1 MKKKLKLFILRI
13 KYYFYSKLA
22 ELCRKK
28 MGRNCTRRSSES
40 TYWNEKRV
48 RYLFKKYNTEA
59 EIKKEVN
66 N

>member
-22 ELCRKK
+22 EMCRKK
-28 MGRNCTRRSSES
+28 MGRTCTRRPSES

-59 EIKKEVN
+59 EIKKEET
-66 N
+66 

>member
-22 ELCRKK
+22 EVCRKK
-28 MGRNCTRRSSES
+28 MARGCGRRPSES
-40 TYWNEKRV
+40 AYWNEKRV

-59 EIKKEVN
+59 EIKKEET
-66 N
+66 